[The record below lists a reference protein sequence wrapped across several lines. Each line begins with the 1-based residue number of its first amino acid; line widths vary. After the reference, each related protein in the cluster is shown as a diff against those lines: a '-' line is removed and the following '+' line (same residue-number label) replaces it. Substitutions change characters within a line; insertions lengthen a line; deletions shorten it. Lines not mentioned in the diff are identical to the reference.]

1 MMIKNILRFALDR
14 PILNHIFFVLLLMMA
29 FFAYQNIP
37 KEIFPPSELD
47 TITVRGG
54 YTGASA
60 DVLDNMVV
68 KSIESDLKS
77 VSKIGDIDSVIQ
89 SGVFVIQ
96 ADIKSGADNQVVLSD
111 IKDVIASVQRDL
123 PSDMNEPTAK
133 LLVHD
138 FPLLLIAISGDTPRE
153 ELIAAAEALKSKLGS
168 FKDLNNIDIRGDSDN
183 EVKIELDEKKLE
195 AYGISR
201 AQFFQSIGTLSSIY
215 PAGTIKSRGKIVYL
229 STINGEKSAQALK
242 GTLLSIGQTRIAL
255 GDLAD
260 ISYGLADQK
269 EISHF
274 NGKQNISINTTK
286 TKSGNAIKLSQE
298 IRVMLEEFKKG
309 YPELTFEIYT
319 DTSIW
324 IKNRINLVSSNIFFG
339 LILVFMAIFISV
351 SSRIAMV
358 VAIGIPT
365 SFFIA
370 LVVMNML
377 EYSMNMLTMLGAL
390 IALGMLVDEAIVV
403 AENIYRHLEMGKS
416 PREAAIDG
424 AAEMFP
430 AVLTATMTTVFAFL
444 PLLIMSGEMGM
455 FMKVLPVMISVLL
468 LSSLFEAFYFLP
480 LHAKEFFSMGKR
492 IDHHEASP
500 FWDGFSSMY
509 GKVLE
514 WLLSHKKIAL
524 TLIIVGISAGT
535 VGMLNIMKFQLFPD
549 FDSTQIYISGKVDVN
564 SKLKDTEAY
573 LSTLEQRMLESIN
586 KDEIAS
592 LTSIAGIKFNPDQ
605 SYETGDHLFQIFV
618 NLHEKKPE
626 NLFDKYINPYLS
638 LEYDDHDMI
647 RQQNAQ
653 TIAKS
658 IKADIIAPAKLQ
670 KDKHGIT
677 IFKELSA
684 YVPQT
689 GIVGNDIEIGVRGGD
704 DRALFVAM
712 NKIKKA
718 LLSIKGTS
726 DVVDNAKDGPQELK
740 FRINEYGQSLG
751 FNESNL
757 VLSLRGLFLEAEYG
771 KMFSDA
777 GLIRIRVKNPAKD
790 NNYDIASL
798 NITTPDGRH
807 SVQLRDIAN
816 FTYKTSMLKLY
827 KEGGDR
833 IWTVTARTDKK
844 IILPSEVMIQLEPL
858 LKEVQKDGVIIDIK
872 GEEKENR
879 QVKKEMGQAAIIAVF
894 LIFIS
899 LVWMFNSLALPLIT
913 ISTIPLT
920 VLGALVG
927 THILGVNLTMSGIMG
942 IVGLA
947 GVVVNDGLI
956 MLIFVRDAND
966 HKNLIQK
973 AQVRLRPIFLTSIT
987 TVLGLS
993 TLMFFASG
1001 QSLIIQPMAIA
1012 LGFGIAWATLLNLI
1026 YTPLMYAVVYRV
1038 KEKQKS

>member
-1 MMIKNILRFALDR
+1 MMIRNILKFALDR
-14 PILNHIFFVLLLMMA
+14 PILNHIFFILLLMMA

-47 TITVRGG
+47 TITIRGG
-54 YTGASA
+54 YPGASA

-68 KSIESDLKS
+68 KSIEDDLKS
-77 VSKIGDIDSVIQ
+77 VSKLGDIDSVIQ
-89 SGVFVIQ
+89 SGVFAIQ
-96 ADIKSGADNQVVLSD
+96 ADIKGGADNQVVLSD
-111 IKDVIASVQRDL
+111 IKDVISSIQRDL
-123 PSDMNEPTAK
+123 PADMSEPIAK

-138 FPLLLIAISGDTPRE
+138 FPLLLIAISGDAPRE
-153 ELIAAAEALKSKLGS
+153 ELIVAAKALKGKLS
-168 FKDLNNIDIRGDSDN
+168 RFEDLNNIDIRGDSDN
-183 EVKIELDEKKLE
+183 EVKIELDEKRLE

-201 AQFFQSIGTLSSIY
+201 SQFFQSIGTLSSIY
-215 PAGTIKSRGKIVYL
+215 PAGTIKSAGSIVYL
-229 STINGEKSAQALK
+229 STINGEKSAEALK
-242 GTLLSIGQTRIAL
+242 QTLLSIGGIRIPL

-260 ISYGLADQK
+260 VSYGLANQT

-286 TKSGNAIKLSQE
+286 TKNGNAIKLSQE
-298 IRVMLEEFKKG
+298 IRVMLEEFKKQ

-351 SSRIAMV
+351 SSRIALV

-370 LVVMNML
+370 LVAMEML
-377 EYSMNMLTMLGAL
+377 DYSMNMLTMLGAL
-390 IALGMLVDEAIVV
+390 IALGMLVDVAIVV

-416 PREAAIDG
+416 PRDAAIDG

-430 AVLTATMTTVFAFL
+430 AILTATMTTVFAFL

-480 LHAKEFFSMGKR
+480 LHAKEFFSIGKK
-492 IDHHEASP
+492 IDHHEDSP
-500 FWDGFSSMY
+500 FWDGFGRVY
-509 GKVLE
+509 GGILN
-514 WLLSHKKIAL
+514 WLLQRKKMAL
-524 TLIIVGISAGT
+524 LIIVVGILAGT
-535 VGMLNIMKFQLFPD
+535 VGMLKIMKFQLFPD

-573 LSTLEQRMLESIN
+573 LATLEQSMLKGIDES
-586 KDEIAS
+586 EIAS

-618 NLHEKKPE
+618 NLHEKRPE

-647 RQQNAQ
+647 RKQNAQ
-653 TIAKS
+653 SIAKS
-658 IKADIIAPAKLQ
+658 IKADIIAPAILQ
-670 KDKHGIT
+670 KDQHGIA
-677 IFKELSA
+677 IYKELSA

-689 GIVGNDIEIGVRGGD
+689 GIVGNDIEIGVKGTDSKAVSLAIER
-704 DRALFVAM
+704 
-712 NKIKKA
+712 IKKA
-718 LLSIKGTS
+718 LSDIKGTS
-726 DVVDNAKDGPQELK
+726 DVVDNAKAGPQELK
-740 FRINEYGQSLG
+740 FRINKYGQSLG

-757 VLSLRGLFLEAEYG
+757 VQSLRGLFLEAEYG
-771 KMFSDA
+771 KMFGSE

-790 NNYDIASL
+790 NDYNIASL
-798 NITTPDGRH
+798 HITTPDSRH
-807 SVQLRDIAN
+807 TVQLRDIAD

-833 IWTVTARTDKK
+833 TWTVTARTDKK
-844 IILPSEVMIQLEPL
+844 VILSSEVMIQIEPL
-858 LKEVQKDGVIIDIK
+858 LEEIQNSGIIIDIK

-879 QVKKEMGQAAIIAVF
+879 QVKKEMGQAAIIAIF

-920 VLGALVG
+920 VLGALLG
-927 THILGVNLTMSGIMG
+927 THLLGVNLTMSGIMG

-956 MLIFVRDAND
+956 MLSFVRDA
-966 HKNLIQK
+966 KSYEELVQK
-973 AQVRLRPIFLTSIT
+973 AQIRLRPIFLTSIT

-1012 LGFGIAWATLLNLI
+1012 LGFGVAWATLLNLI
-1026 YTPLMYAVVYRV
+1026 YAPLMYAVVYGVGKR
-1038 KEKQKS
+1038 